1 MNSVKQW
8 WHNDLP
14 TGIKI
19 VLLVLLANA
28 LPATLILWGLPTKTD
43 QLFVWTIKPV
53 INAHLIGVMYTNA
66 LLLIAIGALQT
77 SWARIRIIMVVITL
91 FSILATLLTF
101 FFLKPFL
108 AHPWFHLAYWLSMYF
123 VLFFAAPIV
132 FVQMERKEGGRLPVQ
147 MPLNAAARA
156 LAILFLLTS
165 LAASLML
172 IFRVETVNQM
182 LPWQLP
188 PLVAGLIGVLF
199 VTHAAA
205 YAWALWDGDWLR
217 TRPIYWQAA
226 PTALLFLL
234 LPLFHPADLQ
244 ADVGSAT
251 AVYILA
257 AGIAFLLSLGVVLN
271 YRALEQKI
279 VPHAG

>member
-1 MNSVKQW
+1 MDSVKQW
-8 WHNDLP
+8 WYNDLP
-14 TGIKI
+14 VGIKI

-28 LPATLILWGLPTKTD
+28 MPATLILWGLPTKTD

-66 LLLIAIGALQT
+66 LILIAIGAMQT

-132 FVQMERKEGGRLPVQ
+132 FVQMERKEGGHLPVQ
-147 MPLNAAARA
+147 LPLNAAARG
-156 LAILFLLTS
+156 LAVVFLLSRLQTR
-165 LAASLML
+165 LALT
-172 IFRVETVNQM
+172 FRVESVNQV

-199 VTHAAA
+199 FTHAAA
-205 YAWALWDGDWLR
+205 YGWALWDGDWRR
-217 TRPIYWQAA
+217 TRPIFWQAP
-226 PTALLFLL
+226 PTALLFLT
-234 LPLFHPADLQ
+234 LPLFHPADLRPD
-244 ADVGSAT
+244 AGTAT
-251 AVYILA
+251 AVYLTTAALA
-257 AGIAFLLSLGVVLN
+257 GLLSLGLIIT
-271 YRALEQKI
+271 YRSKERAT
-279 VPHAG
+279 PSHA

>member
-1 MNSVKQW
+1 MDNVKQW
-8 WHNDLP
+8 WRNDLP
-14 TGIKI
+14 VGIKI

-28 LPATLILWGLPTKTD
+28 LPATIILWGLPTRTET
-43 QLFVWTIKPV
+43 LFVWTIKPV

-66 LLLIAIGALQT
+66 LILIAIGAMQT

-123 VLFFAAPIV
+123 VLFFAAPVV
-132 FVQMERKEGGRLPVQ
+132 FVRWERRAGGRLPMQ
-147 MPLNAAARA
+147 LPLNAAARA
-156 LAILFLLTS
+156 LAALFLITS

-172 IFRVETVNQM
+172 IFRVETVNQT

-199 VTHAAA
+199 ITHAAA
-205 YAWALWDGDWLR
+205 YGWALWDGDWRR
-217 TRPIYWQAA
+217 TRPIFWQAP
-226 PTALLFLL
+226 PTALLFLS
-234 LPLFHPADLQ
+234 LPLFHPADLRPD
-244 ADVGSAT
+244 AGTAT
-251 AVYILA
+251 AVYLTTAALA
-257 AGIAFLLSLGVVLN
+257 CLLSLGLIVT
-271 YRALEQKI
+271 YRTKERAT
-279 VPHAG
+279 PSHA